1 MPSVL
6 PMEVASLVVLMV
18 DVARAY
24 YIYYFDDV
32 NCFALFVIAIA
43 VALIFLLVQCH
54 REKMTARSLM

>member
-6 PMEVASLVVLMV
+6 PMEVVSLVVLMV

-32 NCFALFVIAIA
+32 NCFALDTIA

-54 REKMTARSLM
+54 RENDSTISDVM